1 MVKVTRSSM
10 KGVGRGGGVGAR
22 SGVCDDERLRRE
34 WAGEARRLKGRRLTA
49 ALNQCRQVRR
59 KKFDDEVIEVFRIL

>member
-1 MVKVTRSSM
+1 
-10 KGVGRGGGVGAR
+10 
-22 SGVCDDERLRRE
+22 
-34 WAGEARRLKGRRLTA
+34 LKGRRLTA